1 MAEQTTLE
9 ATVRTQFGKGF
20 ARRLRAAHQIPAVLY
35 GHGTEPVHLA
45 LPGHET
51 LLLVRHA
58 NPIVELS
65 FDGTTQL
72 ALVKDVQRDPVR
84 QVIEHVD
91 LVVLRKGEK
100 VTVDVPV
107 VVEGEPF
114 AGTIANL
121 DAMTL
126 SIEVAATDIPEHLV
140 VDVEGLEDGTHVTAG
155 EVKLPEGATLVA
167 DPETLVVAVSTP
179 QLDTTSDAEGEA
191 EGETAAAEG
200 ETAEESGEDKAAE

>member
-1 MAEQTTLE
+1 MSEQTTLTTE
-9 ATVRTQFGKGF
+9 VRTQFGKGF
-20 ARRLRAAHQIPAVLY
+20 ARRLRAAHKIPAVLY

-58 NPIVELS
+58 NAIVEL
-65 FDGTTQL
+65 DIEGTKQL

-107 VVEGEPF
+107 VVTGEPF

-126 SIEVAATDIPEHLV
+126 SIEVEATHIPEHLE
-140 VDVEGLEDGTHVTAG
+140 VDVEGLEDGTHITAA

-167 DPETLVVAVSTP
+167 DPETLVVAISTP
-179 QLDTTSDAEGEA
+179 QLDTTSDAEAEA
-191 EGETAAAEG
+191 EAAEAPAADETASEEAAE
-200 ETAEESGEDKAAE
+200 

>member
-1 MAEQTTLE
+1 MSEQTTLNAE
-9 ATVRTQFGKGF
+9 VRTQFGKGF

-35 GHGTEPVHLA
+35 GHGSEPVHLA

-58 NPIVELS
+58 NPIVELA
-65 FDGTTQL
+65 FDGKTQL

-84 QVIEHVD
+84 QIIEHVD
-91 LVVLRKGEK
+91 LVVLNKGEK

-107 VVEGEPF
+107 VVTGEPF
-114 AGTIANL
+114 AGTIATL

-126 SIEVAATDIPEHLV
+126 SVEVEAISIPEHIE
-140 VDVEGLEDGTHVTAG
+140 VDVEGLEDGAHVTAAD
-155 EVKLPEGATLVA
+155 VKLPAGATLVS

-179 QLDTTSDAEGEA
+179 QLDTTSDAEEEA
-191 EGETAAAEG
+191 APAAE
-200 ETAEESGEDKAAE
+200 TPAEESAE

>member
-1 MAEQTTLE
+1 MAEHTTLD
-9 ATVRTQFGKGF
+9 ASVRTQFGKGF

-107 VVEGEPF
+107 AVEGEPF

-126 SIEVAATDIPEHLV
+126 TVEVDATRIPEHLV
-140 VDVEGLEDGTHVTAG
+140 VNVEGLEDGAHITAADVQLPAGAELVT
-155 EVKLPEGATLVA
+155 E
-167 DPETLVVAVSTP
+167 PETLVVAVSTP
-179 QLDTTSDAEGEA
+179 QLDTTSDAEGDA
-191 EGETAAAEG
+191 EGEAPAAG
-200 ETAEESGEDKAAE
+200 EAAEDKAAE

>member
-1 MAEQTTLE
+1 MSEQNTLSAE
-9 ATVRTQFGKGF
+9 VRTQFGKGF

-65 FDGTTQL
+65 FEGKTQL

-91 LVVLRKGEK
+91 LVVLKKGEK
-100 VTVDVPV
+100 VVVDVPV
-107 VVEGEPF
+107 LVEGEPF
-114 AGTIANL
+114 SGTIATL
-121 DAMTL
+121 DATTL
-126 SIEVAATDIPEHLV
+126 SVEVEATHIPEHLV
-140 VDVEGLEDGTHVTAG
+140 VNVEGLEDGTHITAG
-155 EVKLPEGATLVA
+155 EVELPKGAVLVS
-167 DPETLVVAVSTP
+167 DTETLVVAVSVP
-179 QLDTTSDAEGEA
+179 QLDTTSDAEEEAADEEAPAEDEA
-191 EGETAAAEG
+191 ESEEAAE
-200 ETAEESGEDKAAE
+200 

>member
-1 MAEQTTLE
+1 MAEQTTLD
-9 ATVRTQFGKGF
+9 ASVRTQFGKGF

-58 NPIVELS
+58 NPIVELA

-84 QVIEHVD
+84 QIIEHID
-91 LVVLRKGEK
+91 LVVLKKGEK
-100 VTVDVPV
+100 VVVDVPV

-114 AGTIANL
+114 AGTIATL

-126 SIEVAATDIPEHLV
+126 SVEVEATHIPEHLSV
-140 VDVEGLEDGTHVTAG
+140 SVEGLEDGTHITAG
-155 EVKLPEGATLVA
+155 EVELPKGATLVA
-167 DPETLVVAVSTP
+167 EADTLVVAVSTP
-179 QLDTTSDAEGEA
+179 QLDTTSDAEGDAGAESEDAAEVA
-191 EGETAAAEG
+191 EGDAEEEAAE
-200 ETAEESGEDKAAE
+200 

>member
-1 MAEQTTLE
+1 MSEQTTLSAE
-9 ATVRTQFGKGF
+9 VRTQFGKGF

-58 NPIVELS
+58 NPIVELA
-65 FDGTTQL
+65 FDGKTQL

-91 LVVLRKGEK
+91 LVVLQRGEK

-107 VVEGEPF
+107 VVTGEPF
-114 AGTIANL
+114 AGTIATL

-126 SIEVAATDIPEHLV
+126 SVEVEAISIPEHIE
-140 VDVEGLEDGTHVTAG
+140 VDVEGREDGTQITAADVT
-155 EVKLPEGATLVA
+155 LPQGAVLVS
-167 DPETLVVAVSTP
+167 DPETLVVAISTP
-179 QLDTTSDAEGEA
+179 QLDTTDEDAEASDEA
-191 EGETAAAEG
+191 DATDAAE
-200 ETAEESGEDKAAE
+200 

>member
-1 MAEQTTLE
+1 MSEQNTLAAE
-9 ATVRTQFGKGF
+9 VRTQFGKGF

-51 LLLVRHA
+51 LLLVRYA
-58 NPIVELS
+58 NPIVELK
-65 FDGTTQL
+65 FEGTTQL

-107 VVEGEPF
+107 QVEGEPF
-114 AGTIANL
+114 AGTIATL
-121 DAMTL
+121 DATTL
-126 SIEVAATDIPEHLV
+126 SIEVEAISIPEHLV
-140 VDVEGLEDGTHVTAG
+140 VNVDGLEDGAHITAG
-155 EVKLPEGATLVA
+155 QVELPAGATLVA

-179 QLDTTSDAEGEA
+179 QLDTTSDAEGET
-191 EGETAAAEG
+191 EGDAAEAPEAEAG
-200 ETAEESGEDKAAE
+200 EAESAE

>member
-1 MAEQTTLE
+1 MSEQNTLAAE
-9 ATVRTQFGKGF
+9 VRTQFGKGF

-58 NPIVELS
+58 NPIVELK
-65 FDGTTQL
+65 FEGTTQL

-107 VVEGEPF
+107 QVEGESF
-114 AGTIANL
+114 AGTIATL
-121 DAMTL
+121 DATTL
-126 SIEVAATDIPEHLV
+126 SIEVEAISIPEHLV
-140 VDVEGLEDGTHVTAG
+140 VNVDGLEDGAHITAG
-155 EVKLPEGATLVA
+155 QVELPAGATLVA

-191 EGETAAAEG
+191 EGDAAEAPEAEAG
-200 ETAEESGEDKAAE
+200 EAESAE

>member
-1 MAEQTTLE
+1 MSEQNTLAAE
-9 ATVRTQFGKGF
+9 VRTQFGKGF

-35 GHGTEPVHLA
+35 GHGSEPVHLA

-58 NPIVELS
+58 NPIVELA
-65 FDGTTQL
+65 FDGKTQL

-91 LVVLRKGEK
+91 LVVLNKGEK

-107 VVEGEPF
+107 VVEGETF

-126 SIEVAATDIPEHLV
+126 TVEVDATQIPEHLV
-140 VDVEGLEDGTHVTAG
+140 VNVEGLEDGVHVTAG
-155 EVKLPEGATLVA
+155 EVALPSGATLVSDA
-167 DPETLVVAVSTP
+167 ETLVVAVTTP
-179 QLDTTSDAEGEA
+179 QLDTTSDAEGE
-191 EGETAAAEG
+191 GETAPAEG
-200 ETAEESGEDKAAE
+200 AGESDSAE